1 MVRYRE
7 GHAGRTKREIVDA
20 ASRLMRDRGYAEA
33 SVGAVMKAVG
43 LTHGGFYA
51 HFPDKT
57 ALLATAVEEAFIDSP
72 RNFAFLADLARQ
84 SGDIGLVA
92 RHYLG
97 DQRVANVDTGC
108 PAAALLSETPRQDHA
123 VRAAFQSGVEATM
136 RAFSAAP
143 GMSAEEGG
151 APYAA
156 LSMLVGGLAL
166 MRAVPDPALAT
177 VIRDQIIAGI
187 RQLAAA
193 ANEANPPERTEP

>member
-33 SVGAVMKAVG
+33 SVGVVMKAVG

-57 ALLATAVEEAFIDSP
+57 ALLATAVEEAFVDSP

-84 SGDIGLVA
+84 TGDIGLIA
-92 RHYLG
+92 RHYLA

-108 PAAALLSETPRQDHA
+108 PAAALLSETPRQHDA
-123 VRAAFQSGVEATM
+123 VRVAFQSGVEATM
-136 RAFSAAP
+136 RALATAP
-143 GMSAEEGG
+143 GMSKEEGG
-151 APYAA
+151 TSYAA
-156 LSMLVGGLAL
+156 LSMLIGGLAL
-166 MRAVPDPALAT
+166 MRAVPDPALAAA
-177 VIRDQIIAGI
+177 VRDQIIAGI
-187 RQLAAA
+187 RMLAAA
-193 ANEANPPERTEP
+193 AKEASPPDRMEP